1 MDEPIR
7 SHLPNENY
15 RRGWDE
21 TFRRVDEADPSSI
34 VTRQEVVPSDAVA
47 NFMFN
52 MSHSL
57 EQKKALDGLG

>member
-21 TFRRVDEADPSSI
+21 TFGKPTKHEEAEYHERY
-34 VTRQEVVPSDAVA
+34 VLTRLSKLQRERFLFEEWDCVL
-47 NFMFN
+47 N
-52 MSHSL
+52 
-57 EQKKALDGLG
+57 G